1 MPSDETR
8 RLLRMFGVAVT
19 NFEDAVERGAPA
31 EEIAKA
37 EADAKSRL
45 LEVTALVEGM
55 EKKSKQSS

>member
-1 MPSDETR
+1 
-8 RLLRMFGVAVT
+8 MFGVAVT

-45 LEVTALVEGM
+45 LEVTALIEGM
-55 EKKSKQSS
+55 RPKT